1 MPKPKPTPKNQ
12 NKKSAPATIA
22 KSKPESKN
30 PDSAPIKATKTP
42 ALTPAQVASQTPAPQ
57 DFIHILGAKE
67 HNLKNIHLQIPKNK
81 LVVFTGLSGSGKSTL
96 AFDTLYAEGQR
107 RYIESLSSYARQFLD
122 RVGKPDVDKIE
133 GLTPAIAI
141 DQKTTSKNPRSTVGT
156 ITEIYDYMR
165 LLYARVGVQHCH
177 ICGKKIS
184 HMSSTDI
191 ISQILALPND
201 AKMIILAPIVRDK
214 KGSFADKIE
223 ELRQKGFV
231 RAQIDGVMVRLDE
244 EIELSKTKKHT
255 IKIIIDRVINTAQ
268 NHTRIAQA
276 VEKALN
282 ETYGEVEVE
291 YTEAESSV
299 DSSRD
304 LRAESSLDSGAGS
317 VDSGEK
323 SAKSS
328 TKSSTESTAKTTHK
342 AESKHEPKPHLIHYS
357 EHFAC
362 FDCKVSFE
370 PLEPLSFSFN
380 SPKGA
385 CEECGGLGS
394 KYSIDIRKILNT
406 SLPLND
412 GGIKVI
418 FGFNRN
424 YYAELFHGF
433 CRAEK
438 IDERKSFDELP
449 EHKQQALLYGSAQ
462 SVEFE
467 WGRSRLTRPWRG
479 ILQIAY
485 DMFKDE
491 RDLSEYM
498 SEKPCSACQAHRLKP
513 QSLSVKVAGQG
524 IGEVIDMPIEE
535 AYAFFAD
542 DARFAYLNEQQHLI
556 ATPILKEIKERL
568 FFLYDVGLGYLT
580 LGRDART
587 ISGGESQRIRIA
599 SQIGSGLT
607 GVMYVL
613 DEPSIGLH
621 ERDTLRLIKT
631 LRSLQEKGNSVI
643 VVEHDRET
651 IRHADFIVDI
661 GPGAG
666 RNGGEVIYSGD
677 LDGML
682 DSDTLTADFI
692 NRKREIYYPKH
703 RAQEQ
708 WLEVKNV
715 NLHNIKNL
723 SVKIPLGNFVCVT
736 GVSGSGKSSLI
747 LQTLLPT
754 AQELLNNAR
763 KIKKCDGVEILGLE
777 HLDKVIYLDQTPIGR
792 TPRSNPATYTGTMDE
807 IRALFAETKEAK
819 MLGFGVGRFSF
830 NVKGGRCEKCQG
842 EGEIRIE
849 MHFLPDVMVKCDQCG
864 GAKYNPQTLAIKY
877 KGKNIAEVLEMS
889 VDSACEFF
897 AKIPKIYQKLKT
909 LQDVGLGY
917 ITLGQNAI
925 TLSGGE
931 AQRIKLAKE
940 LSRKD
945 TGRTLYVLDEP
956 TTGLHFG
963 DVDRLVRVLHH
974 LVELGNS
981 VIVVEHNLD
990 LIKNADF
997 IIDMGPE
1004 GGDKGGKLVDS
1015 GSVEQIAARAGKSG
1029 SYTGRFL
1036 AEELETMGVK
1046 QKK

>member
-1 MPKPKPTPKNQ
+1 MQ
-12 NKKSAPATIA
+12 DTI
-22 KSKPESKN
+22 KV
-30 PDSAPIKATKTP
+30 I
-42 ALTPAQVASQTPAPQ
+42 
-57 DFIHILGAKE
+57 GARE
-67 HNLKNIHLQIPKNK
+67 HNLKNINLEIPKNK

-96 AFDTLYAEGQR
+96 AFETLYAEGQR

-156 ITEIYDYMR
+156 ITEIYDYLR
-165 LLYARVGVQHCH
+165 LLYARVGIQHCH
-177 ICGKKIS
+177 LCGKPIS
-184 HMSSTDI
+184 QMSSSDI
-191 ISQILALPND
+191 IHQVLALPKD
-201 AKMIILAPIVRDK
+201 SKMIILSPLIREK
-214 KGSFADKIE
+214 KGGFADKIE

-231 RAQIDGVMVRLDE
+231 RAYIDGVLVRLDE

-255 IKIIIDRVINTAQ
+255 IKVVIDRVVNTDE

-276 VEKALN
+276 VEKALS
-282 ETYGEVEVE
+282 ESFGEVEIE
-291 YTEAESSV
+291 YTI
-299 DSSRD
+299 D
-304 LRAESSLDSGAGS
+304 
-317 VDSGEK
+317 EK
-323 SAKSS
+323 TS
-328 TKSSTESTAKTTHK
+328 T
-342 AESKHEPKPHLIHYS
+342 IHYS

-385 CEECGGLGS
+385 CEDCAGLGS
-394 KYSIDIRKILNT
+394 KYSIDIKKILNK
-406 SLPLND
+406 SLPLRE

-424 YYAELFHGF
+424 YYAELFNGF
-433 CRAEK
+433 CKLAK
-438 IDERKSFDELP
+438 IDIKKSFDELD
-449 EHKQQALLYGSAQ
+449 EVQQAALLYGSSENITLQ
-462 SVEFE
+462 WRNSTI
-467 WGRSRLTRPWRG
+467 TRPWKG

-491 RDLSEYM
+491 RELSDYM
-498 SEKPCSACQAHRLKP
+498 SEKPCQSCHSHRLKP
-513 QSLSVKVAGQG
+513 ESLSVKVANKG
-524 IGEVIDMPIEE
+524 IGEIIDMPIQDS
-535 AYAFFAD
+535 YMFFAD
-542 DARFAYLNEQQHLI
+542 TKNFAYLNEQQSLI
-556 ATPILKEIKERL
+556 AEPILKEIRERL

-631 LRSLQEKGNSVI
+631 LRNLQEKGNSVI

-651 IRHADFIVDI
+651 IRNADFIVDI

-666 RNGGEVIYSGD
+666 KNGGEVIYAGD
-677 LDGML
+677 LKGML
-682 DSDTLTADFI
+682 ESKTLTADFI
-692 NRKREIYYPKH
+692 NRKKDILYRQNRPQK
-703 RAQEQ
+703 Q
-708 WLEVKNV
+708 WLTISNV
-715 NLHNIKNL
+715 SIHNIKNL
-723 SVKIPLGNFVCVT
+723 NVKIPLENFVCVT

-747 LQTLLPT
+747 LQTLLPV
-754 AQELLNNAR
+754 AQELLNNA
-763 KIKKCDGVEILGLE
+763 KKVKKCDGVEILGLE
-777 HLDKVIYLDQTPIGR
+777 NLDKVIYLDQTPIGR
-792 TPRSNPATYTGTMDE
+792 TPRSNPATYTGAMDE
-807 IRALFAETKEAK
+807 IRVLFSQTKEAK
-819 MLGFGVGRFSF
+819 MLGYGVSRFSF

-849 MHFLPDVMVKCDQCG
+849 MHFLPDVMVKCDLCH

-877 KGKNIAEVLEMS
+877 KGKSIADVLEMS

-897 AKIPKIYQKLKT
+897 AKIPKVYQKLKT

-917 ITLGQNAI
+917 IMLGQNAV

-963 DVDRLVRVLHH
+963 DVDKLVRVLHH
-974 LVELGNS
+974 LVTLGNS
-981 VIVVEHNLD
+981 VIIVEHNLD
-990 LIKNADF
+990 LIKNADY

-1004 GGDKGGKLVDS
+1004 GGDKGGRVVDS
-1015 GSVEQIAARAGKSG
+1015 GSVEQLIANYEHTK
-1029 SYTGRFL
+1029 SYTAKFL
-1036 AEELETMGVK
+1036 AQEIQEEK
-1046 QKK
+1046 QNAKTQ

>member
-1 MPKPKPTPKNQ
+1 MRKNQ
-12 NKKSAPATIA
+12 NID
-22 KSKPESKN
+22 SK
-30 PDSAPIKATKTP
+30 
-42 ALTPAQVASQTPAPQ
+42 ASSPQ
-57 DFIHILGAKE
+57 DFIQIIGAKE
-67 HNLKNIHLQIPKNK
+67 NNLKNIHLQIPKNK

-122 RVGKPDVDKIE
+122 RVGKPNVDKIE

-156 ITEIYDYMR
+156 ITEIYDYLR
-165 LLYARVGVQHCH
+165 LLYARVGIQHCH
-177 ICGKKIS
+177 ICGKPIS
-184 HMSSTDI
+184 QMSSTDI
-191 ISQILALPND
+191 INQVLNLPKD
-201 AKMIILAPIVRDK
+201 SKMIILAPIVREK
-214 KGSFADKIE
+214 KGSFADRLE
-223 ELRQKGFV
+223 ELRHKGFV

-255 IKIIIDRVINTAQ
+255 IKIIIDRVINNDE

-282 ETYGEVEVE
+282 ETFGEVEIE
-291 YTEAESSV
+291 Y
-299 DSSRD
+299 
-304 LRAESSLDSGAGS
+304 SLDS
-317 VDSGEK
+317 
-323 SAKSS
+323 S
-328 TKSSTESTAKTTHK
+328 THM
-342 AESKHEPKPHLIHYS
+342 IHYS
-357 EHFAC
+357 EHIAC

-385 CEECGGLGS
+385 CEDCSGLGS
-394 KYSIDIRKILNT
+394 KYSIDIKKILNK
-406 SLPLND
+406 SLPLRE
-412 GGIKVI
+412 GGITVI

-424 YYAELFHGF
+424 YYAELFSGF
-433 CRAEK
+433 CEMQK
-438 IDERKSFDELP
+438 IDMKKSFNDLTES
-449 EHKQQALLYGSAQ
+449 QQSALLYGSAGN
-462 SVEFE
+462 VEFN
-467 WGRSRLTRPWRG
+467 WRGSKISRPWRG

-491 RDLSEYM
+491 RDLSDYM
-498 SEKPCSACQAHRLKP
+498 SEKPCESCNAYRLKP
-513 QSLSVKVAGQG
+513 ESLSVKVAKKG

-535 AYAFFAD
+535 SYGFFANEKN
-542 DARFAYLNEQQHLI
+542 FAYLTDQQQMI
-556 ATPILKEIKERL
+556 ASPILKEIKERL
-568 FFLYDVGLGYLT
+568 FFLFDVGLGYLT

-631 LRSLQEKGNSVI
+631 LRNLQEKGNSVI

-651 IRHADFIVDI
+651 ILHADFIVDI

-666 RNGGEVIYSGD
+666 KNGGEVVYSGN
-677 LDGML
+677 LEGML
-682 DSDTLTADFI
+682 ESSTLTADFI
-692 NRKREIYYPKH
+692 NRKKDVSYPHNRK
-703 RAQEQ
+703 QEK
-708 WLEVKNV
+708 WLEISNVKIN
-715 NLHNIKNL
+715 NIKNL
-723 SVKIPLGNFVCVT
+723 DAKIPLGNFVCVT

-747 LQTLLPT
+747 LQTLLPI
-754 AQELLNNAR
+754 AQELLNNA
-763 KIKKCDGVEILGLE
+763 KKVKKCDGVEILGLE
-777 HLDKVIYLDQTPIGR
+777 NLDKVIYLDQSPIGR
-792 TPRSNPATYTGTMDE
+792 TPRSNPATYTGAMDE
-807 IRALFAETKEAK
+807 IRLLFSQTKEAK
-819 MLGFGVGRFSF
+819 MLGFNIGRFSF

-849 MHFLPDVMVKCDQCG
+849 MHFLPDVMVKCDLCN

-877 KGKNIAEVLEMS
+877 KGKSIADVLNMS
-889 VDSACEFF
+889 VDCACEFF
-897 AKIPKIYQKLKT
+897 SKIPRIYQKLKT

-945 TGRTLYVLDEP
+945 TGHTLYILDEP

-963 DVDRLVRVLHH
+963 DVDRLTKVLHH
-974 LVELGNS
+974 LVDLGNS

-1004 GGDKGGKLVDS
+1004 GGDKGGKIIDS
-1015 GSVEQIAARAGKSG
+1015 GSVKEIAKRYKKTR
-1029 SYTGRFL
+1029 SYTGEFL
-1036 AEELETMGVK
+1036 AKELESI
-1046 QKK
+1046 